1 MKIIRSNRKTLSL
14 CVNKQGE
21 PEVRAPYLCPMS
33 VIERFVESH
42 RGWLG
47 KRLAEYRPPK
57 EYSKEELSRLR
68 QKAKAYFP
76 QRVAYYAPLMG
87 VSPSGVKIT
96 SAKTRYGSC
105 SPAGGIC
112 FSLYLMEKSERAR
125 DYVVVHELAHLKRRD
140 HSKAFYQIV
149 EKTLPDYRER
159 IKELKNHD

>member
-14 CVNKQGE
+14 SVNKQGE
-21 PEVRAPYLCPMS
+21 PEVRAPYLCPES
-33 VIERFVESH
+33 VIHRFVESH
-42 RGWLG
+42 RGWLE

-57 EYSKEELSRLR
+57 EYTKEELSRLR
-68 QKAKAYFP
+68 QEAKAYFS
-76 QRVAYYAPLMG
+76 QKVAYYAALMG

-105 SPAGGIC
+105 SPSGGIC

-140 HSKAFYQIV
+140 HSPAFYQII
-149 EKTLPDYRER
+149 EKMLPDYRER